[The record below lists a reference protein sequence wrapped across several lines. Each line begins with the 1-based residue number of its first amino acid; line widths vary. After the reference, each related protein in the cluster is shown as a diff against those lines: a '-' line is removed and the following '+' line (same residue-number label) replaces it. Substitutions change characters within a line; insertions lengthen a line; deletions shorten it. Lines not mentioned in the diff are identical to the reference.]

1 MIILFFSILLTR
13 TKINSKKIIRYLLGE
28 TMLQVSELKKRQE
41 PKHFAV
47 NLEIGSILK
56 DRNPEIIDIKDVL
69 AEGTVVYEQGLF
81 ILDYSLDYTIILPSS
96 RSMKEVSLT
105 EHKLIQELFIE
116 ESEVS
121 NKKDLVEENLVL
133 VLNEPV
139 INLEESVIDN
149 ILLNIPLQV
158 LTEDEKSSEDFPT
171 GQNWEV
177 LTEEQYLQL
186 KADQKKETNP
196 FASLQGLFDE

>member
-1 MIILFFSILLTR
+1 
-13 TKINSKKIIRYLLGE
+13 
-28 TMLQVSELKKRQE
+28 MLQVSELKKRQE
-41 PKHFAV
+41 PKHFAF

-56 DRNPEIIDIKDVL
+56 DRNPEIIDIKGVYAD
-69 AEGTVVYEQGLF
+69 GTVVYEQGLI
-81 ILDYSLDYTIILPSS
+81 ILDYGLDYTIVLPSS

-105 EHKLIQELFIE
+105 EHQQIQELFIE
-116 ESEVS
+116 EIEAS

-133 VLNEPV
+133 VLTEPV

-158 LTEDEKSSEDFPT
+158 LTEEEKSSEDFPT
-171 GQNWEV
+171 GKGWEV

-186 KADQKKETNP
+186 KAEQKKESNP
-196 FASLQGLFDE
+196 FASLQGMFDE